1 MLLIA
6 IQKIK
11 SLDFPMFSEEY
22 QIKEIRMLVK
32 YAVTFVSLINLNTL
46 TEGFNGHKNILDL
59 DADQFTSFQ
68 NSQEYETFKRI
79 TNVKRS

>member
-1 MLLIA
+1 
-6 IQKIK
+6 
-11 SLDFPMFSEEY
+11 MFSEES
-22 QIKEIRMLVK
+22 QIKEIRLLVK

-68 NSQEYETFKRI
+68 NSH
-79 TNVKRS
+79 